1 VLANSDKEQM
11 NDLPTCNVC
20 GSVVAFSHREY
31 TGHGAESAVW
41 RCKNCGSQ
49 TRTDSRPAAGRK
61 SNYSSKKKPVNEGPP
76 HNPVIDSET
85 AERLKKLLEHDD

>member
-1 VLANSDKEQM
+1 M

-31 TGHGAESAVW
+31 TGHGTERVVW

-49 TRTDSRPAAGRK
+49 TRTDSRPASPRK
-61 SNYSSKKKPVNEGPP
+61 SNYSSKKKPIDEGPP
-76 HNPVIDSET
+76 HNPVIDSAT
-85 AERLKKLLEHDD
+85 AEKLKRLMNPDD